1 MTTFLILIAVAIV
14 AGLAGYAWTL
24 TRRVKD
30 MQQRQQQE
38 EVAAAEALRN
48 KQLELMNDVQFV
60 ARAVIAEQ
68 CEITEGV
75 LRIHYLVQA
84 LDPAIWGMDELATM
98 RSHHQQTSDMPILDD
113 YKKLDKREQFRL
125 DKQRWQ
131 LEQQHKAA
139 IVRELEWLVA
149 YRFPNVTLLH

>member
-84 LDPAIWGMDELATM
+84 LDPAIWGMDELATI
-98 RSHHQQTSDMPILDD
+98 RNHHQQTSDMPILDD